1 MQALYNYLE
10 SWTDQGFEEFRM
22 EVSKLP
28 GGMFRF
34 RISPM
39 GREVSPDTS
48 LYIVV
53 TKSGLTPLDNR
64 RSF

>member
-10 SWTDQGFEEFRM
+10 EWTDQGTEEFRM
-22 EVSKLP
+22 EVAKLP

-34 RISPM
+34 RIAPV
-39 GREVSPDTS
+39 GRAVSPETS